1 MTAEDIGS
9 VGKAEAGD
17 ILTSR
22 KVYLVTMVQPS
33 PGAPNGFEEKYNEY
47 WNAVESHLSQL
58 EAKAGVVMRV
68 FAEGV
73 IGRGDDAMLMVEQS
87 NPGAHRLVRQRVSA
101 GAVFEEFEDTDLFG
115 QVIDWGRCLQSG
127 LINRTVAD
135 TIQEKYT
142 EASDKRIAHLQKRL
156 EEGILES
163 EAAVLLSGDPNIALP
178 EGVERFVISPPELDA
193 LERWVQQAN
202 EAIRQQMAQE
212 QAQEQPQAQTAG
224 GGGDAPGHEGHNHG
238 PAGHGGPPASGP
250 ESGGSGLWT
259 PGS

>member
-1 MTAEDIGS
+1 MAAEELGN
-9 VGKAEAGD
+9 VGKTPAGD

-22 KVYLVTMVQPS
+22 KVYMVTMVQPS
-33 PGAPNGFEEKYNEY
+33 PGAPDGFEERYNAY
-47 WNAVESHLSQL
+47 WEAVEAQVSQL

-73 IGRGDDAMLMVEQS
+73 IGRGDDAMLMVQQA

-135 TIQEKYT
+135 TIQAHYT
-142 EASDKRIAHLQKRL
+142 EAADSRIAHLSKRL
-156 EEGILES
+156 EDGILES
-163 EAAVLLSGDPNIALP
+163 EAALLLNGDPNIALP
-178 EGVERFVISPPELDA
+178 EGVEKFVVSPPELDE

-202 EAIRQQMAQE
+202 AAIQQQMAEE
-212 QAQEQPQAQTAG
+212 QARAAAG
-224 GGGDAPGHEGHNHG
+224 EPPAPPADQGGD
-238 PAGHGGPPASGP
+238 S
-250 ESGGSGLWT
+250 GSGLWT